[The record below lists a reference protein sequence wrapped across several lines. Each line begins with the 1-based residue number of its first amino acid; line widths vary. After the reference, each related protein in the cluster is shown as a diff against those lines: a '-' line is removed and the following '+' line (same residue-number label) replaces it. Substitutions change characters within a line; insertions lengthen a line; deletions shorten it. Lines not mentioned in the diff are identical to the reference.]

1 MARTRMTTADVAWL
15 HMDRPTNL
23 MVVNSV
29 MWFDEPVDWD
39 RLREVYRERILAPYP
54 RFRQRVVEPRLPF
67 GGLFWEDDA
76 DFDLERHLLP
86 VRLDPPGD
94 RATLHR
100 YVSEHLHRP
109 LDRGRPLWEAHLID
123 GYEGGAAIYTRIHHC
138 VADGIALARL
148 MMSLTDERP
157 EGELFLPPEMDATTD
172 RSGLTARARAT
183 ASAAVRTSTRL
194 VRDGAGMLVHPSR
207 ALHLAEVTTSGTRAL
222 AKDLLLPP
230 DHRTVLKGRMGPHKH
245 GMWSAPIALADV
257 KAIGRTNGTTVNDVL
272 CTAVTGALRTY
283 LEHRDSLVDDVRA
296 LVPFNLRPLDEP
308 LPRELGNRFGI
319 VALSLPVG
327 IADRGERLAEVR
339 RRMQRIKASPEG
351 AVIFGLI
358 SVTGMTPVQIEKVL
372 VDFLLSKGSLVLTNV
387 PGPTM
392 PVYLAGTKVA
402 GVMAWVPA
410 SGGVSL
416 GMSIMSYDGKVTV
429 GVYADA
435 RLVPDPEVLVA
446 AFDDEVAQLLREGA
460 ALTPAGG

>member
-1 MARTRMTTADVAWL
+1 MARTRMTTADVAWR

-39 RLREVYRERILAPYP
+39 RLREVYEERILEPYP
-54 RFRQRVVEPRLPF
+54 RFRQRVVESRLPF
-67 GGLFWEDDA
+67 GSPCWEDDP
-76 DFDLERHLLP
+76 DFDLDRHLRP
-86 VRLDPPGD
+86 VRLEPPGD
-94 RATLHR
+94 RSALQR
-100 YVSEHLHRP
+100 YVSDQLHRP
-109 LDRGRPLWEAHLID
+109 LDPDRPLWEAHLID

-148 MMSLTDERP
+148 MMSMTDGRP
-157 EGELFLPPEMDATTD
+157 EGDLFLPPEEPAADGH
-172 RSGLTARARAT
+172 RGVVGRARALT
-183 ASAAVRTSTRL
+183 AATARTSGRL
-194 VRDGAGMLVHPSR
+194 VREGAGMLVHPSR
-207 ALHLAEVTTSGTRAL
+207 AVHLAELASSGSRAL
-222 AKDLLLPP
+222 ARDLLLPP
-230 DHRTVLKGRMGPHKH
+230 DHRTVLKGRMGPHKQ
-245 GMWSAPIALADV
+245 GRWSAPIALADV
-257 KAIGRTNGTTVNDVL
+257 KAIGRANGATVNDVL

-296 LVPFNLRPLDEP
+296 LVPYNLRPLDEP

-339 RRMQRIKASPEG
+339 RRMERIKASPEG

-387 PGPTM
+387 PGPTA

-402 GVMAWVPA
+402 GVMSWVPA

-416 GMSIMSYDGKVTV
+416 GMSIMSYDGSITV
-429 GVYADA
+429 GVYADT
-435 RLVPDPEVLVA
+435 RLVPDPEVLVE
-446 AFDDEVAQLLREGA
+446 AFDHEVAELLREGA
-460 ALTPAGG
+460 SLAPAG